1 VTNRYYIF
9 FSDDAHEISRMVFL
23 ISFKWVFLSST
34 SRNYCGELR
43 VLNRLRRVLMKST
56 VSLKQIFG
64 KEGEQKTLNMT
75 IKTSLGEFPVEHLY
89 KKVRGTLCN
98 IGDLPT
104 LAGFL
109 LLSPLIPSH

>member
-1 VTNRYYIF
+1 VHSDLNVTNRDYTLFLMMHMRYP
-9 FSDDAHEISRMVFL
+9 EWCFL
-23 ISFKWVFLSST
+23 IYFKWVFLSST

-75 IKTSLGEFPVEHLY
+75 IKTSSSEFPVEHL
-89 KKVRGTLCN
+89 
-98 IGDLPT
+98 
-104 LAGFL
+104 
-109 LLSPLIPSH
+109 